1 MKKLIISITII
12 IGIIIATLII
22 VPFFFKDK
30 LVDLIKQ
37 QANKNINA
45 TVNFNN
51 NIGLS
56 LIKNFPNFTI
66 NIKDLSVIG
75 INDFEGDTLISW
87 DNLEA
92 TVDVMSVING
102 EQIIIR
108 KILVESPIINAKV
121 LANGKTN
128 WDITKSDS
136 SKNQIADTAQTK
148 FNLSLKKLKIKNAN
162 IAYNDKVM
170 GINTHLTGMDYDMIG
185 DFTQDIFELNI
196 LSSIKQFDLV
206 YGGIT
211 YLRKVNTGVNVK
223 LDMNMPEMR
232 YTFKENSI
240 SLNEL
245 VFNFE
250 GFIQMLNEDIL
261 MDIKYDAENASFK
274 SFLSLVP
281 GAYSENFADVKTA
294 GTLAFNGF
302 AKGTYSEKTLPAFA
316 FNAIVSNAMFQYPA
330 LPVPV
335 KDIQMKLAVTNNN
348 GQLNNT
354 TINLSKFHMDIVGD
368 AFDAKLIANNIMKDP
383 YIDSWLKGKI
393 NLNNLN
399 KITPL
404 ENGMSFSGIIIAD
417 VTAIG
422 KVSDIEKQNYESF
435 NASGEILAQDLT
447 YKSKDLPQ
455 GFNLSQA
462 HLSFSPKLVSLKSFD
477 AQIGNSDMKISG
489 ELSNFFSYMFNN
501 GILNGKLNLNSN
513 KIDANQFIS
522 SEPKG
527 SPQTPEDTSSL
538 LAPEIP
544 ANIDFEFNSNIKQ
557 LLYSNIDITNFTGGL
572 MVQNQKLSF
581 NNVILNTLGSSIK
594 MDGFYETTSP
604 NKPSIKID
612 LGINNLD
619 IQKAFKTF
627 NTIKKLAP
635 IAENIFGTFSTSL
648 SLSSILD
655 KHLNP
660 NYSTLFANGILT
672 IPNAEIKDVKLF
684 NNIADVLKND
694 KYRSVGLRNVSIAY
708 KVENGRIYTEPFD
721 VYLAGKI
728 MNLSGYTGIN
738 QTIDYKGLIDIKR
751 SELGAVNTALETALA
766 AINDKTGSSIK
777 MDENVNVALNIQGTF
792 SEPKITTNL
801 ANIGKQQANSLKNQ
815 ATDELNKQRKIL
827 EDKAIAEAEKAK
839 AEADRLRKES
849 LAKLK
854 SETDNAK
861 LKAQAEADRLKKEAE
876 EKATEEKERL
886 KKQAEQEAKKKLQGI
901 FKKP

>member
-108 KILVESPIINAKV
+108 KILVESPVINAKV

-148 FNLSLKKLKIKNAN
+148 FNLSLKKLKINNAN

-721 VYLAGKI
+721 VYRAGKI

-766 AINDKTGSSIK
+766 AINNKTGSSIK
-777 MDENVNVALNIQGTF
+777 MDENVNVALNILGTF

-876 EKATEEKERL
+876 EKAAEEKERL

>member
-148 FNLSLKKLKIKNAN
+148 FNLSLKKLKINNAN

-335 KDIQMKLAVTNNN
+335 KDIQIKLAVTNNN

-354 TINLSKFHMDIVGD
+354 TINLSKFHMDVVGD

-404 ENGMSFSGIIIAD
+404 ENGMSFSGVIIAD

-462 HLSFSPKLVSLKSFD
+462 HLRFSPKLVSLKSFD
-477 AQIGNSDMKISG
+477 AQIGNTDMKISG

-501 GILNGKLNLNSN
+501 GILNGKFNLNSN

-572 MVQNQKLSF
+572 KVQNQKLLF

-648 SLSSILD
+648 SLSSTLD

-660 NYSTLFANGILT
+660 NYSTLFVNGILT

-876 EKATEEKERL
+876 EKAAEEKERL

>member
-108 KILVESPIINAKV
+108 KILVESPVINAKV

-148 FNLSLKKLKIKNAN
+148 FNLSLKKLKINNAN

-648 SLSSILD
+648 SLSSTLD

-694 KYRSVGLRNVSIAY
+694 KYRSVGLKNVSIAY

-777 MDENVNVALNIQGTF
+777 MDENVNVALYIQGTF

-876 EKATEEKERL
+876 EKAAEEKERL

>member
-22 VPFFFKDK
+22 IPFFFKDK

-108 KILVESPIINAKV
+108 KILVESPVINAKV

-148 FNLSLKKLKIKNAN
+148 FNLSLKKLKINNAN

-211 YLRKVNTGVNVK
+211 YLRKVNTGVNVT

-281 GAYSENFADVKTA
+281 GAYSDNFADVKTS

-354 TINLSKFHMDIVGD
+354 TINLSKFHMDVVGD

-489 ELSNFFSYMFNN
+489 ELSNFFSYMFSN

-522 SEPKG
+522 SEPKA

-648 SLSSILD
+648 SLSSTLD

-694 KYRSVGLRNVSIAY
+694 KYRSVGLKNVSIAY

-738 QTIDYKGLIDIKR
+738 QTIDYKGFIDIKR

-766 AINDKTGSSIK
+766 AINNKTGSSIK
-777 MDENVNVALNIQGTF
+777 MDENVNVALNILGTF

-876 EKATEEKERL
+876 EKAAEEKERL

>member
-108 KILVESPIINAKV
+108 KILVESPVINAKV

-148 FNLSLKKLKIKNAN
+148 FNLSLKKLKINNAN

-489 ELSNFFSYMFNN
+489 ELSNFFSYMFSN

-648 SLSSILD
+648 SLSSSLD

-694 KYRSVGLRNVSIAY
+694 KYRSVGLKNVSIAY

-876 EKATEEKERL
+876 EKAAEEKERL

>member
-1 MKKLIISITII
+1 
-12 IGIIIATLII
+12 
-22 VPFFFKDK
+22 
-30 LVDLIKQ
+30 
-37 QANKNINA
+37 
-45 TVNFNN
+45 
-51 NIGLS
+51 
-56 LIKNFPNFTI
+56 
-66 NIKDLSVIG
+66 
-75 INDFEGDTLISW
+75 
-87 DNLEA
+87 
-92 TVDVMSVING
+92 
-102 EQIIIR
+102 
-108 KILVESPIINAKV
+108 
-121 LANGKTN
+121 
-128 WDITKSDS
+128 
-136 SKNQIADTAQTK
+136 
-148 FNLSLKKLKIKNAN
+148 
-162 IAYNDKVM
+162 
-170 GINTHLTGMDYDMIG
+170 
-185 DFTQDIFELNI
+185 
-196 LSSIKQFDLV
+196 
-206 YGGIT
+206 
-211 YLRKVNTGVNVK
+211 
-223 LDMNMPEMR
+223 
-232 YTFKENSI
+232 
-240 SLNEL
+240 
-245 VFNFE
+245 
-250 GFIQMLNEDIL
+250 
-261 MDIKYDAENASFK
+261 
-274 SFLSLVP
+274 
-281 GAYSENFADVKTA
+281 
-294 GTLAFNGF
+294 
-302 AKGTYSEKTLPAFA
+302 
-316 FNAIVSNAMFQYPA
+316 
-330 LPVPV
+330 
-335 KDIQMKLAVTNNN
+335 
-348 GQLNNT
+348 
-354 TINLSKFHMDIVGD
+354 
-368 AFDAKLIANNIMKDP
+368 MKDP
-383 YIDSWLKGKI
+383 FIDSWLKGKI

-399 KITPL
+399 KIAPL
-404 ENGMSFSGIIIAD
+404 ENGMSLSGIIIAD
-417 VTAIG
+417 VTAVG
-422 KVSDIEKQNYESF
+422 KISDIEKQNYESF
-435 NASGEILAQDLT
+435 SANGEVLAKDIT

-462 HLSFSPKLVSLKSFD
+462 HLSFSPKLVALKSFD
-477 AQIGNSDMKISG
+477 AQIGKSDMKISG
-489 ELSNFFSYMFNN
+489 ELSNFFAYMFSN
-501 GILNGKLNLNSN
+501 GILNGKLNLKSN
-513 KIDANQFIS
+513 TIDVNQFIS

-557 LLYSNIDITNFTGGL
+557 LLYSNFDITNFTGGL
-572 MVQNQKLSF
+572 IVQNQKLSF

-648 SLSSILD
+648 TLSSTLD

-694 KYRSVGLRNVSIAY
+694 KYRSVGLRNASLAY

-766 AINDKTGSSIK
+766 AINNKTGSSIK
-777 MDENVNVALNIQGTF
+777 MDENVNVALNILGTF

-801 ANIGKQQANSLKNQ
+801 ASIGKQQANSLKNQ

-876 EKATEEKERL
+876 EKAAEEKERL

>member
-1 MKKLIISITII
+1 MKKLFVSITII
-12 IGIIIATLII
+12 IGILVAALII

-37 QANKNINA
+37 QANRNINA

-56 LIKNFPNFTI
+56 LIKNFPNLTL
-66 NIKDLSVIG
+66 NIEELSVTG
-75 INDFEGDTLISW
+75 KDDFEGDTLISW
-87 DNLEA
+87 NNIEA
-92 TVDVMSVING
+92 TVDLMSIING

-108 KILVESPIINAKV
+108 KIVLESPNINAKV

-128 WDITKSDS
+128 WNITKSDS
-136 SKNQIADTAQTK
+136 SKTTSTDTAQTK
-148 FNLSLKKLKIKNAN
+148 FNLSLKKLEINNAN
-162 IAYNDKVM
+162 IAYTDKVM
-170 GINTHLTGMDYDMIG
+170 GINTHLSGMDYHMTG
-185 DFTQDIFELNI
+185 DFTQDIFELSI
-196 LSSIKQFDLV
+196 LSSVKQFDLS

-211 YLRKVNTGVNVK
+211 YLSKVKSGIKVK
-223 LDMNMPEMR
+223 LDMNMPEMK

-250 GFIQMLNEDIL
+250 GFIQMLNDDIL

-302 AKGTYSEKTLPAFA
+302 AKGTYNEKTLPAFA
-316 FNAIVSNAMFQYPA
+316 FNAIVSNAMFQYPT

-354 TINLSKFHMDIVGD
+354 TINLSKFHMDVVGD

-399 KITPL
+399 KIAPL
-404 ENGMSFSGIIIAD
+404 ENGMSLSGTIIAD

-422 KVSDIEKQNYESF
+422 KISDIENQNYESF
-435 NASGEILAQDLT
+435 NANGEILAQSIIF
-447 YKSKDLPQ
+447 KSKDLPL

-462 HLSFSPKLVSLKSFD
+462 QLSFSPKSVALKSFD
-477 AQIGNSDMKISG
+477 AQIGRSDMKISG
-489 ELSNFFSYMFNN
+489 ELSNFFSYMFSN
-501 GILNGKLNLNSN
+501 GILKGKLNLRSNS
-513 KIDANQFIS
+513 IDANQFIS
-522 SEPKG
+522 SESEG
-527 SPQTPEDTSSL
+527 NPQIAVDTTSL

-544 ANIDFEFNSNIKQ
+544 ANINFEFNSYINH
-557 LLYSNIDITNFTGGL
+557 LLYSNIEITNFAGGL
-572 MVQNQKLSF
+572 VVQNQKLSF
-581 NNVILNTLGSSIK
+581 NNVILNTLGSNIK

-604 NKPSIKID
+604 NKPTIKID
-612 LGINNLD
+612 FGITNLD

-635 IAENIFGTFSTSL
+635 IAENILGTFSTSL
-648 SLSSILD
+648 SLSTTLD
-655 KHLNP
+655 NHLNP
-660 NYSTLFANGILT
+660 NYSTLSANGNLT
-672 IPNAEIKDVKLF
+672 IPNAEIKGVKLF
-684 NNIADVLKND
+684 NTIADVLKND
-694 KYRSVGLRNVSIAY
+694 KYRNVGLRNVHITY
-708 KVENGRIYTEPFD
+708 KVENGRIFTEPFE
-721 VYLAGKI
+721 VNLAGKI
-728 MNLSGYTGIN
+728 MNLSGSTGLD
-738 QTIDYKGLIDIKR
+738 QTIDYKGLIDLKR

-766 AINDKTGSSIK
+766 ALNDKAKSNIN
-777 MDENVNVALNIQGTF
+777 MDENMNLALGISGTF
-792 SEPKITTNL
+792 SDPKITTNL
-801 ANIGKQQANSLKNQ
+801 ANIGKQQANSLKKQ

-827 EDKAIAEAEKAK
+827 EDKALAETEKAK
-839 AEADRLRKES
+839 AEADKLKKES

-861 LKAQAEADRLKKEAE
+861 QKAQAEADRLKKEAE
-876 EKATEEKERL
+876 EKAAEEKERL
-886 KKQAEQEAKKKLQGI
+886 KKQAELEARKKLQGI

>member
-22 VPFFFKDK
+22 IPFFFKDK

-108 KILVESPIINAKV
+108 KILVESPVINAKV

-148 FNLSLKKLKIKNAN
+148 FNLSLKKLKINNAN

-211 YLRKVNTGVNVK
+211 YLRKVNTGVNVT

-281 GAYSENFADVKTA
+281 GAYSDNFADVKTS

-354 TINLSKFHMDIVGD
+354 TINLSKFHMDVVGD

-489 ELSNFFSYMFNN
+489 ELSNFFSYMFSN

-538 LAPEIP
+538 LAPKIP

-612 LGINNLD
+612 LGINNLN

-648 SLSSILD
+648 SLSSTLD

-694 KYRSVGLRNVSIAY
+694 KYRSVGLKNVSIAY

-738 QTIDYKGLIDIKR
+738 QTIDYKGFIDIKR

-766 AINDKTGSSIK
+766 AINNKTGSSIK
-777 MDENVNVALNIQGTF
+777 MDENVNVALNILGTF

-876 EKATEEKERL
+876 EKAAEEKERL

>member
-121 LANGKTN
+121 LVNGKTN

-148 FNLSLKKLKIKNAN
+148 FNLSLKKLKINNAN

-489 ELSNFFSYMFNN
+489 ELSNFFSYMFSN

-522 SEPKG
+522 SEPKA

-694 KYRSVGLRNVSIAY
+694 KYKSVGLRNVSIAY

-777 MDENVNVALNIQGTF
+777 MDENVNVALNILGTF

-876 EKATEEKERL
+876 EKAAEEKERL

>member
-108 KILVESPIINAKV
+108 KILVESPVINAKV

-148 FNLSLKKLKIKNAN
+148 FNLSLKKLKINNAN

-354 TINLSKFHMDIVGD
+354 TINLSKFHMDVVGD

-404 ENGMSFSGIIIAD
+404 ENGMSFSGIIISD

-522 SEPKG
+522 SEPKA

-612 LGINNLD
+612 LGINNEFDTELNMSPEGKLRRKALV
-619 IQKAFKTF
+619 QKEEA
-627 NTIKKLAP
+627 
-635 IAENIFGTFSTSL
+635 
-648 SLSSILD
+648 D
-655 KHLNP
+655 K
-660 NYSTLFANGILT
+660 
-672 IPNAEIKDVKLF
+672 
-684 NNIADVLKND
+684 
-694 KYRSVGLRNVSIAY
+694 
-708 KVENGRIYTEPFD
+708 
-721 VYLAGKI
+721 
-728 MNLSGYTGIN
+728 
-738 QTIDYKGLIDIKR
+738 
-751 SELGAVNTALETALA
+751 
-766 AINDKTGSSIK
+766 K
-777 MDENVNVALNIQGTF
+777 MDEF
-792 SEPKITTNL
+792 
-801 ANIGKQQANSLKNQ
+801 
-815 ATDELNKQRKIL
+815 R
-827 EDKAIAEAEKAK
+827 
-839 AEADRLRKES
+839 
-849 LAKLK
+849 
-854 SETDNAK
+854 
-861 LKAQAEADRLKKEAE
+861 
-876 EKATEEKERL
+876 
-886 KKQAEQEAKKKLQGI
+886 KKK
-901 FKKP
+901 

>member
-136 SKNQIADTAQTK
+136 SKNQIADTSQTK
-148 FNLSLKKLKIKNAN
+148 FNLSLKKLKINNAN

-335 KDIQMKLAVTNNN
+335 KDIQIKLAVTNNN

-354 TINLSKFHMDIVGD
+354 TINLSKFHMDVVGD

-404 ENGMSFSGIIIAD
+404 ENGMSFSGVIIAD

-462 HLSFSPKLVSLKSFD
+462 HLRFSPKLVSLKSFD
-477 AQIGNSDMKISG
+477 AQIGNTDMKISG

-501 GILNGKLNLNSN
+501 GILNGKFNLNSN

-572 MVQNQKLSF
+572 KVQNQKLLF

-648 SLSSILD
+648 SLSSTLD

-660 NYSTLFANGILT
+660 NYSTLFVNGILT

-876 EKATEEKERL
+876 EKAAEEKERL

>member
-108 KILVESPIINAKV
+108 KILVESPVINAKV

-148 FNLSLKKLKIKNAN
+148 FNLSLKKLKINNAN

-302 AKGTYSEKTLPAFA
+302 AKGNYSEKTLPAFA

-354 TINLSKFHMDIVGD
+354 TINLSKFHMDVVGD

-489 ELSNFFSYMFNN
+489 ELSNFFSYMFSN

-648 SLSSILD
+648 SLSSTLD

-694 KYRSVGLRNVSIAY
+694 KYRSVGLKNVSIAY

-738 QTIDYKGLIDIKR
+738 QTIDYKGFIDIKR

-777 MDENVNVALNIQGTF
+777 MDENVNVALNILGTF

-876 EKATEEKERL
+876 EKAAEEKERL

>member
-108 KILVESPIINAKV
+108 KILVESPVINAKV

-128 WDITKSDS
+128 WDITKSVS
-136 SKNQIADTAQTK
+136 SKNQNTDTAQTK
-148 FNLSLKKLKIKNAN
+148 FNLSLKKLKINNAN

-211 YLRKVNTGVNVK
+211 YLRKVNTGINVK

-250 GFIQMLNEDIL
+250 GFIQMLNKDIL
-261 MDIKYDAENASFK
+261 MDIKYGAENASFK

-330 LPVPV
+330 LPIPV

-354 TINLSKFHMDIVGD
+354 TINLSKFHMDVVGD

-383 YIDSWLKGKI
+383 FIDSWLKGKI

-399 KITPL
+399 KIAPL
-404 ENGMSFSGIIIAD
+404 ENGMSLSGIIIAD
-417 VTAIG
+417 VTAVG
-422 KVSDIEKQNYESF
+422 KISDIEKQNYESF
-435 NASGEILAQDLT
+435 SANGEVLAKDIT

-462 HLSFSPKLVSLKSFD
+462 HLSFSPKLVALKSFD
-477 AQIGNSDMKISG
+477 AQIGKSDMKISG
-489 ELSNFFSYMFNN
+489 ELSNFFAYMFSN
-501 GILNGKLNLNSN
+501 GILNGKLNLKSN
-513 KIDANQFIS
+513 TIDANQFIS

-544 ANIDFEFNSNIKQ
+544 ANINFEFNSNIKQ
-557 LLYSNIDITNFTGGL
+557 LLYSNFDITNFTGGL
-572 MVQNQKLSF
+572 IVQNQKLSF

-594 MDGFYETTSP
+594 MEGFYETTSP

-648 SLSSILD
+648 TLSSTLD

-694 KYRSVGLRNVSIAY
+694 KYRSVGLRNASLAY

-777 MDENVNVALNIQGTF
+777 MDENVNVALNILGTF

-801 ANIGKQQANSLKNQ
+801 ASIGKQQANSLKNQ

-876 EKATEEKERL
+876 EKAAEEKERL

>member
-1 MKKLIISITII
+1 MKKLFVSITII
-12 IGIIIATLII
+12 IGILVAALII

-37 QANKNINA
+37 QANRNINA

-56 LIKNFPNFTI
+56 LIKNFPNLTL
-66 NIKDLSVIG
+66 NIEELSVTG
-75 INDFEGDTLISW
+75 KDDFEGDTLISW
-87 DNLEA
+87 NNIEA
-92 TVDVMSVING
+92 TVDLMSIING

-108 KILVESPIINAKV
+108 KIVLESPNINAKV

-128 WDITKSDS
+128 WNITKSDS
-136 SKNQIADTAQTK
+136 SKTTSTDTAQTK
-148 FNLSLKKLKIKNAN
+148 FNLSLKKLEINNAN
-162 IAYNDKVM
+162 IAYTDKVM
-170 GINTHLTGMDYDMIG
+170 GINTHLSGMDYHMTG
-185 DFTQDIFELNI
+185 DFTQDIFELSI
-196 LSSIKQFDLV
+196 LSSVKQFDLS

-211 YLRKVNTGVNVK
+211 YLSKVKSGIKVK
-223 LDMNMPEMR
+223 LDMNMPEMK

-250 GFIQMLNEDIL
+250 GFIQMLNDDIL

-302 AKGTYSEKTLPAFA
+302 AKGTYNEKTLPAFA
-316 FNAIVSNAMFQYPA
+316 FNAIVSNAMFQYPT

-354 TINLSKFHMDIVGD
+354 TINLSKFHMDVVGD

-399 KITPL
+399 KIAPL
-404 ENGMSFSGIIIAD
+404 ENGMSLSGTIIAD

-422 KVSDIEKQNYESF
+422 KISDIENQNYESF
-435 NASGEILAQDLT
+435 NANGEILAQSIIF
-447 YKSKDLPQ
+447 KSKDLPL

-462 HLSFSPKLVSLKSFD
+462 QLSFSPKSVALKSFD
-477 AQIGNSDMKISG
+477 AQIGRSDMKISG
-489 ELSNFFSYMFNN
+489 ELSNFFSYMFSN
-501 GILNGKLNLNSN
+501 GILNGKLNLRSNS
-513 KIDANQFIS
+513 IDANQFIS
-522 SEPKG
+522 SESEG
-527 SPQTPEDTSSL
+527 NPQIAVDTTSL

-544 ANIDFEFNSNIKQ
+544 ANINFEFNSYINH
-557 LLYSNIDITNFTGGL
+557 LLYSNIEITNFAGGL
-572 MVQNQKLSF
+572 VVQNQKLSF
-581 NNVILNTLGSSIK
+581 NNVILNTLGSNIK

-604 NKPSIKID
+604 NKPTIKID
-612 LGINNLD
+612 FGITNLD

-635 IAENIFGTFSTSL
+635 IAENILGTFSTSL
-648 SLSSILD
+648 SLSTTLD
-655 KHLNP
+655 NHLNP
-660 NYSTLFANGILT
+660 NYSTLSANGNLT
-672 IPNAEIKDVKLF
+672 IPNAEIKEVKLF
-684 NNIADVLKND
+684 NKIADVLKND
-694 KYRSVGLRNVSIAY
+694 KYRNVGLRNVHITY
-708 KVENGRIYTEPFD
+708 KVENGRIFTEPFE
-721 VYLAGKI
+721 VNLAGKI
-728 MNLSGYTGIN
+728 MNLSGSTGLD
-738 QTIDYKGLIDIKR
+738 QTIDYKGLIDLKR

-766 AINDKTGSSIK
+766 ALNDKAKSNIN
-777 MDENVNVALNIQGTF
+777 MDENMNLALGISGTF
-792 SEPKITTNL
+792 SDPKITTNL
-801 ANIGKQQANSLKNQ
+801 ANIGKQQANSLKKQ

-827 EDKAIAEAEKAK
+827 EDKALAETEKAK
-839 AEADRLRKES
+839 AEADKLKKES

-861 LKAQAEADRLKKEAE
+861 QKAQAEADRLKKEAE
-876 EKATEEKERL
+876 EKAAEEKERL
-886 KKQAEQEAKKKLQGI
+886 KKQAELEARKKLQGI

>member
-108 KILVESPIINAKV
+108 KILVESPVINAKV

-148 FNLSLKKLKIKNAN
+148 FNLSLKKLKINNAN

-211 YLRKVNTGVNVK
+211 YLRKVNTGVNVT

-354 TINLSKFHMDIVGD
+354 TINLSKFHMDVVGD

-489 ELSNFFSYMFNN
+489 ELSNFFSYMFSN

-648 SLSSILD
+648 SLSSTLD

-694 KYRSVGLRNVSIAY
+694 KYRSVGLKNVSIAY

-738 QTIDYKGLIDIKR
+738 QTIDYKGFIDIKR

-766 AINDKTGSSIK
+766 AINNKTGSSIK
-777 MDENVNVALNIQGTF
+777 MDENVNVALNILGTF

-876 EKATEEKERL
+876 EKAAEEKERL

>member
-108 KILVESPIINAKV
+108 KILVESPVINAKV

-148 FNLSLKKLKIKNAN
+148 FNLSLKKLKINNAN

-211 YLRKVNTGVNVK
+211 YLRKVITGVNVK

-354 TINLSKFHMDIVGD
+354 TINLSKFHMDVVGD

-489 ELSNFFSYMFNN
+489 ELSNFFSYMFSN

-648 SLSSILD
+648 SLSSTLD

-694 KYRSVGLRNVSIAY
+694 KYRSVGLKNVSIAY

-738 QTIDYKGLIDIKR
+738 QTIDYKGFIDIKR

-766 AINDKTGSSIK
+766 AINNKTGSSIK
-777 MDENVNVALNIQGTF
+777 MDENVNVALNILGTF

-876 EKATEEKERL
+876 EKAAEEKERL

>member
-1 MKKLIISITII
+1 MKKLFVSITII
-12 IGIIIATLII
+12 IGILVAALII
-22 VPFFFKDK
+22 VPLFFKDK
-30 LVDLIKQ
+30 LIDLIKQ

-56 LIKNFPNFTI
+56 LIKNFPNFTL
-66 NIKDLSVIG
+66 NIEDLSVTG
-75 INDFEGDTLISW
+75 RDDFEGDTLISW
-87 DNLEA
+87 NNIEA
-92 TVDVMSVING
+92 TVDLMSIING

-108 KILVESPIINAKV
+108 KIVLESPNINAKV

-136 SKNQIADTAQTK
+136 SKTTSTDTAQTK
-148 FNLSLKKLKIKNAN
+148 FNLSLKKLEIKNAN
-162 IAYNDKVM
+162 IAYTDKVM
-170 GINTHLTGMDYDMIG
+170 GINTHLSGMDYHMTG
-185 DFTQDIFELNI
+185 DFTQDIFELSI
-196 LSSIKQFDLV
+196 LSSVKQFDLS

-211 YLRKVNTGVNVK
+211 YLSKVKSGVKVK
-223 LDMNMPEMR
+223 LDMNMPEMK

-250 GFIQMLNEDIL
+250 GFIQMLNDDIL

-302 AKGTYSEKTLPAFA
+302 AKGTYNEKTLPAFA
-316 FNAIVSNAMFQYPA
+316 FNAIVSNAMFQYPT

-354 TINLSKFHMDIVGD
+354 TINLSKFHMDVVGD

-404 ENGMSFSGIIIAD
+404 EDGMSFSGIIIAD

-447 YKSKDLPQ
+447 YKSKDLPL

-462 HLSFSPKLVSLKSFD
+462 QLSFSPKLVALKSFD
-477 AQIGNSDMKISG
+477 AQIGKSDMKISG
-489 ELSNFFSYMFNN
+489 ELSNFFSYMFND
-501 GILNGKLNLNSN
+501 GILIGKLNLSSNS
-513 KIDANQFIS
+513 IDANQFIS
-522 SEPKG
+522 SESEGK
-527 SPQTPEDTSSL
+527 PQIAGDTTSL

-544 ANIDFEFNSNIKQ
+544 ANINFEFNSNIKQ
-557 LLYSNIDITNFTGGL
+557 LLYSNIEITNFTGGL
-572 MVQNQKLSF
+572 VVQNQKLSF
-581 NNVILNTLGSSIK
+581 NNVILNTLGSNIK

-604 NKPSIKID
+604 NKPTIKIEF
-612 LGINNLD
+612 GITNLD

-627 NTIKKLAP
+627 NTVKKIAP
-635 IAENIFGTFSTSL
+635 IAENIFGTFSTNL
-648 SLSSILD
+648 SLTTTLD
-655 KHLNP
+655 NHLNP
-660 NYSTLFANGILT
+660 NYSTLSANGNLT
-672 IPNAEIKDVKLF
+672 IPNAEIKEVKLF
-684 NNIADVLKND
+684 NKIADVLKND
-694 KYRSVGLRNVSIAY
+694 KYRSVGLRNVQITY
-708 KVENGRIYTEPFD
+708 KVENGRIYTEPFE
-721 VYLAGKI
+721 VNIAGKI
-728 MNLSGYTGIN
+728 LNLSGSTGLD
-738 QTIDYKGLIDIKR
+738 QTIDYKGLIDLKR

-766 AINDKTGSSIK
+766 ALNDKAKSNIN
-777 MDENVNVALNIQGTF
+777 MDENMNIALGISGIF
-792 SEPKITTNL
+792 SDPKITTNI
-801 ANIGKQQANSLKNQ
+801 ANIGKQQVNSLKNQ
-815 ATDELNKQRKIL
+815 ANDEINKQRKIL
-827 EDKAIAEAEKAK
+827 EDKALAEAEKAK
-839 AEADRLRKES
+839 AEAEKLKKES

-861 LKAQAEADRLKKEAE
+861 QKAQAEADRLKKEAE
-876 EKATEEKERL
+876 EKAAEEKVRL